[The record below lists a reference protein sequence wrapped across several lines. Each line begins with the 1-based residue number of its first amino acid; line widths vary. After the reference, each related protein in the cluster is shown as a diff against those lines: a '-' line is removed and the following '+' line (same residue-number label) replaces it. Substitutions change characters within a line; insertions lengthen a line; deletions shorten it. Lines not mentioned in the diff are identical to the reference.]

1 MYFNRPNLNTLSQ
14 HTHAHIVAGVTGV
27 YILSANK
34 HADKSL
40 ANNKKWNESSRSND
54 SVLHALLLR
63 VWVCVCLLFLTFF
76 LSLSLITPGIIV
88 IKITRY
94 TLFAHINFLFP
105 LYNLP
110 QIFPRLDVLRLKQ
123 LPLLVLS
130 CCCCCLHIKD
140 TLFLPFTQFTN
151 SSHLLVILPLPPV

>member
-76 LSLSLITPGIIV
+76 LSLSHHTGNYCYKNHSLHFIRPHKFFISTLQFTSNFP
-88 IKITRY
+88 KTRCASSQAVAAACSFLLLL
-94 TLFAHINFLFP
+94 LFAYQRHSFP
-105 LYNLP
+105 T
-110 QIFPRLDVLRLKQ
+110 IH
-123 LPLLVLS
+123 S
-130 CCCCCLHIKD
+130 IH
-140 TLFLPFTQFTN
+140 
-151 SSHLLVILPLPPV
+151 